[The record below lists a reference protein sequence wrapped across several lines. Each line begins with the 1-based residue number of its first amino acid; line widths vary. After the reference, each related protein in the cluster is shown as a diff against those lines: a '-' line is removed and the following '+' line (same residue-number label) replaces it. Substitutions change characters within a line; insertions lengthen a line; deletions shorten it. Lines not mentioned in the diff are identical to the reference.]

1 MNILLDTQVFLWHIT
16 DNPLLKAEDSNII
29 ENALHV
35 KFLSIASLWEIAI
48 KTSLG
53 KLTVTQPLDS
63 IVPQEMTVLAI
74 TIPHL
79 IYLQSLPFHHRD
91 PFDRLIIAQ
100 ASVENMRLMSR
111 DRHFKMYDVALI

>member
-1 MNILLDTQVFLWHIT
+1 MNLLLDTQVFLWHIT
-16 DNPLLKAEDSNII
+16 DNPLLKHEDSDII
-29 ENALHV
+29 EDPSHT

-63 IVPQEMTVLAI
+63 IVPQEIVVLDI
-74 TIPHL
+74 TIAHL
-79 IYLQSLPFHHRD
+79 MYVQTLPFHHRD

-100 ASVENMRLMSR
+100 ASVEKMRLMSR
-111 DRHFKMYDVALI
+111 DRHFKMYDVSLL